1 MLPGSAA
8 ECTISIHIG
17 PHPAAPFGALAA
29 CIGLPLLRRLGDI
42 LGGQVQHLAGDA
54 RVHLQNVLH
63 SRLKVGGGII
73 PATNHRTSSSL
84 CLAMADSH
92 EIEYD

>member
-1 MLPGSAA
+1 MLPGCAA
-8 ECTISIHIG
+8 EFTVSIHLG
-17 PHPAAPFGALAA
+17 PYPAAPFGALAA

-63 SRLKVGGGII
+63 SRLKVGGGIV
-73 PATNHRTSSSL
+73 PATHHHISL
-84 CLAMADSH
+84 SCLAIADSH